1 MDVRM
6 EKVSY
11 EGLAM
16 CSEQYQILTYN
27 TTLNLK
33 A

>member
-1 MDVRM
+1 MGLRM

-16 CSEQYQILTYN
+16 CSEQYQILAYN